1 LKILKK
7 RFKIPFLVSAG
18 IAAKTAAATSIPGT
32 EPVALVDVE
41 FEGIAIGLMP
51 GVLTLIVK
59 LSLLVVKVTLSATCF
74 FGRPGFAPALDF
86 FLAGAFFAA
95 TFFTGAL
102 DFFAATFL
110 AGTAFFFAAIFF
122 SIFVMPY
129 ILGVDYIS
137 TTFVSVMQVFSD

>member
-1 LKILKK
+1 MLNK
-7 RFKIPFLVSAG
+7 RFKILFLVSSG

-32 EPVALVDVE
+32 EPVAFVEVE
-41 FEGIAIGLMP
+41 FDGITIGLIP

-59 LSLLVVKVTLSATCF
+59 PSLLVVIVTCF
-74 FGRPGFAPALDF
+74 LGRPGFAPALVF

-95 TFFTGAL
+95 TFLTGAS

-137 TTFVSVMQVFSD
+137 TTFVSMMQVFTD

>member
-1 LKILKK
+1 
-7 RFKIPFLVSAG
+7 
-18 IAAKTAAATSIPGT
+18 
-32 EPVALVDVE
+32 
-41 FEGIAIGLMP
+41 
-51 GVLTLIVK
+51 
-59 LSLLVVKVTLSATCF
+59 
-74 FGRPGFAPALDF
+74 
-86 FLAGAFFAA
+86 LAGAFFAA

-129 ILGVDYIS
+129 IIGVDYIS